1 MTDTNSYEMIEHLS
15 KPMKTHIEEL
25 KALLERWDQV
35 SSYHAHWLIT
45 QHTYNCNLQ
54 LSGGPF
60 GPVITRVSAG
70 LRGPPVISEIRCPP
84 PSGAPHAPAGGR
96 QPPSEGCAAG
106 ALTVFSR
113 AHLGKKRYRIAPPPG
128 GISYRGRLILP
139 AKFRLFF

>member
-84 PSGAPHAPAGGR
+84 TLWRPRTPPLGGGSPPAKVRRRRSRGTF
-96 QPPSEGCAAG
+96 AG
-106 ALTVFSR
+106 A
-113 AHLGKKRYRIAPPPG
+113 
-128 GISYRGRLILP
+128 
-139 AKFRLFF
+139 FR